1 MRRRGGPEEMSNHP
15 FRSLFDLMV
24 ALVFILIGALVLQNG
39 NTYKHTPHQNE
50 SQNGNTYNA
59 TTLMNE
65 LHVLHNMQIKEYA
78 KKHKLKNVHY
88 FTSLSELPKGDPCRA
103 ILRNGGRL
111 NEEEWK
117 LLQAHRTQMWQKL
130 LPYFHHILYS
140 KITNIIPQGKL
151 QFASGSAVP
160 IYPSQIQPILQDAYQ
175 KCLKGFTSIRVEGN
189 TDNIPISNRMY
200 PSNWELSAARAIWV
214 AKQIQAYLTSK
225 GVSIGK
231 KGVFIEAIGFGD
243 SKPIVPNTSDA
254 NRAKNRRIEIVYEK
268 N

>member
-24 ALVFILIGALVLQNG
+24 ALVFILIGALVLQKG
-39 NTYKHTPHQNE
+39 NSFDTRPLQMQNE
-50 SQNGNTYNA
+50 
-59 TTLMNE
+59 L
-65 LHVLHNMQIKEYA
+65 LILHNLEIKESEN
-78 KKHKLKNVHY
+78 HSGQNSENY
-88 FTSLSELPKGDPCRA
+88 FTSLSQLPKGDPCRC
-103 ILRNGGRL
+103 LLKNGGIISAEQWRT
-111 NEEEWK
+111 
-117 LLQAHRTQMWQKL
+117 LQAHTTQMWQKL
-130 LPYFHHILYS
+130 SPFFNHIFHSEIIH
-140 KITNIIPQGKL
+140 IIPQGKL

-175 KCLKGFTSIRVEGN
+175 KCLKGCTRIRVEGN

-254 NRAKNRRIEIVYEK
+254 NRAKNRRIEIVYEMK
-268 N
+268 